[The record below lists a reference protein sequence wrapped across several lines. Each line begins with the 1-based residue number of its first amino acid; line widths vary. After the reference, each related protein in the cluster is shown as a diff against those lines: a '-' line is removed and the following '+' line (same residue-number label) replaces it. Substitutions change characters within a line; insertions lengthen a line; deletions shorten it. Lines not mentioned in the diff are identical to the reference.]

1 MARRRMIDPSIW
13 DDPDVAKLDHTGRL
27 FFIGCFSNADDEGR
41 LLASPAYLRS
51 IIFKYDDLTLDQMKE
66 IRDKVTQTCENLVL
80 YENGNTQYLAFT
92 KWRDYQ
98 SPSHAKSSRIPQPP
112 PGVTLHEIL
121 HPEDGEPHET
131 LRPEDGE
138 PHETG
143 RPSLGQSSLGK
154 VSIGKVS
161 QVEEDF
167 SKVNE
172 KDLTDFLTE
181 TLEKYRPR
189 GPGWLTEVLCKFWQQ
204 SIGERMKQEVFT
216 RTCEAVKTYS
226 SAVLARTYVK
236 TVKYRGGKYGSWKY
250 LDKVLN
256 DQAQNEN
263 RSPPK

>member
-51 IIFKYDDLTLDQMKE
+51 VIFKYDDLTLDQMKE
-66 IRDKVTQTCENLVL
+66 IRDNVTGTCENLIL
-80 YENGNTQYLAFT
+80 YQNGKTEYLAFT

-98 SPSHAKSSRIPQPP
+98 SPSHAKASRIPEPCP
-112 PGVTLHEIL
+112 KPAR

-131 LRPEDGE
+131 VHPEDGE

-143 RPSLGQSSLGK
+143 RPSLGQSSLGQY
-154 VSIGKVS
+154 SIGKVS
-161 QVEEDF
+161 LVLEEDF
-167 SKVNE
+167 SKINS
-172 KDLTDFLTE
+172 KDLTDFLTK

-189 GPGWLTEVLCKFWQQ
+189 GLPWLVEVLCKFWLH
-204 SIGERMKQEVFT
+204 SIGEPMKQEVFT
-216 RTCEAVKTYS
+216 LTQEAVKVYS
-226 SAVLARTYVK
+226 SQVLARAYTK

-250 LDKVLN
+250 LDKVLKE
-256 DQAQNEN
+256 QAE
-263 RSPPK
+263 KEKA